1 MRGGARD
8 SDLVPESAM
17 GCLRSSVALVVGGY
31 YLISALHLF
40 MRPSTPL
47 ETALAL
53 AVLTALLPLQFA
65 LCRWAPRPARRGR
78 ARAGLAAQAV
88 LVFLP
93 PLVTQDAWM
102 GMPGFLAGSALL
114 ILPPRAAWPVFA
126 LVVSG
131 VVLVHTQFGAVP
143 LAQNGGP
150 VYMAVQAVVSGLVLY
165 GICRLRDLAVHLSR
179 TKDELADA
187 AVARERLGFARS
199 LHDLLGDKLSELSMK
214 CELAL
219 RLITSRPA
227 QAREELAQILQIS
240 RQASTDMRAV
250 ARGYREL
257 LLEAEC
263 RSVRAVLTTAGVR
276 VDMANDCGRLPLN
289 ASMLLA
295 SALREGASNV
305 LRHSRAEYCSV
316 VIRRRGGEVVAE
328 MVNDGVSHADQSA
341 AGGAQA
347 SAAQVAAARTPGAE
361 EPAGPGMAE
370 PGWRESAAASTAE
383 SAAASADSTAALC
396 EGRLTELAERLRAAG
411 GSLTTRRAGAG
422 RFHLRI
428 TLPVEPTSTAPPAAH
443 AGTGG

>member
-1 MRGGARD
+1 MRGGARG
-8 SDLVPESAM
+8 SELVPESAL
-17 GCLRSSVALVVGGY
+17 GCLRSSVALVIGGY
-31 YLISALHLF
+31 YLISALHLLL
-40 MRPSTPL
+40 RPSSPA

-65 LCRWAPRPARRGR
+65 LCRWAPRPEHRVR
-78 ARAGLAAQAV
+78 ARAGLAVQSV

-93 PLVTQDAWM
+93 PLVTQDAWL

-114 ILPPRAAWPVFA
+114 ILPHRSAWPVFA

-131 VVLVHTQFGAVP
+131 VVVVHTQFGAVP
-143 LAQNGGP
+143 PAQNGGP

-240 RQASTDMRAV
+240 RRASTDMRAV

-316 VIRRRGGEVVAE
+316 TIRRRGCEVVAE
-328 MVNDGVSHADQSA
+328 MVNDGVNPADPPA
-341 AGGAQA
+341 
-347 SAAQVAAARTPGAE
+347 AE
-361 EPAGPGMAE
+361 EPSEGGL
-370 PGWRESAAASTAE
+370 
-383 SAAASADSTAALC
+383 AD
-396 EGRLTELAERLRAAG
+396 LAERLRAAG
-411 GSLTTRRAGAG
+411 GSLSTGRAGAG
-422 RFHLRI
+422 RFRLRI
-428 TLPVEPTSTAPPAAH
+428 TLPVDPAPLARPAR
-443 AGTGG
+443 AGTGP